1 MRGAVFFGLYT
12 LTSRFRVSKRFSY
25 SQVGFK
31 YQSCGKF
38 CRKLEARQRKNQLI
52 NLLFQT
58 EELSTQKLNKINYNQ
73 VWRLTAV
80 TEQISAS
87 WGLGLVSWIW
97 LANLGGKGLHSKK
110 NTCHD
115 DGKGLW
121 LKKLNRYI
129 FWNRAYSF
137 RKICMIQWTSFIRN
151 VSKSNLL

>member
-1 MRGAVFFGLYT
+1 MYS
-12 LTSRFRVSKRFSY
+12 LTSWFPVSKRFSY

-58 EELSTQKLNKINYNQ
+58 EELSTQKLNKNKLNYNQ
-73 VWRLTAV
+73 GLRVTAV
-80 TEQISAS
+80 TEQKEQISAS
-87 WGLGLVSWIW
+87 WGLGLGSWIW
-97 LANLGGKGLHSKK
+97 LGKGLHSKK
-110 NTCHD
+110 NMCQWWWKRTVI
-115 DGKGLW
+115 
-121 LKKLNRYI
+121 KKMNRYI

-137 RKICMIQWTSFIRN
+137 RKICMILWTSFIRN